1 MNKKKAK
8 FIMTSIAIL
17 GILIIIILYLV
28 LSFDNTDSHYED
40 GTKWDAIL
48 ESLDEDT
55 PVEDQLTDDELLELE
70 KYIMGGYDEI
80 PEGSHGGVAG
90 EFNYDP
96 NKKYDF
102 EE

>member
-8 FIMTSIAIL
+8 FIVTSIAIL
-17 GILIIIILYLV
+17 GILVLILYLV
-28 LSFDNTDSHYED
+28 LTNDSTDSHYED
-40 GTKWDAIL
+40 ESKWNNVL
-48 ESLDEDT
+48 ESLDENT
-55 PVEDQLTDDELLELE
+55 PVEEQLTDDELLELE

-80 PEGSHGGVAG
+80 PEGSHGGIAG